1 MKSNNM
7 SPDSVA
13 SGGEIKTKEVI
24 TNAPS
29 LRHGELGLVNDPG
42 ISDFY
47 GNSVTES
54 YRLKSELIAS
64 HLTEIG
70 MGK

>member
-1 MKSNNM
+1 MSTDIENKSNPGKVLVTKM
-7 SPDSVA
+7 PSV
-13 SGGEIKTKEVI
+13 
-24 TNAPS
+24 
-29 LRHGELGLVNDPG
+29 RQGELDLVTDLE
-42 ISDFY
+42 ISQFY

-64 HLTEIG
+64 HLAKIG

>member
-1 MKSNNM
+1 MSTDSETKSKVLVTKVP
-7 SPDSVA
+7 SA
-13 SGGEIKTKEVI
+13 RQGG
-24 TNAPS
+24 
-29 LRHGELGLVNDPG
+29 LGLMDDRD
-42 ISDFY
+42 IAKFY

-64 HLTEIG
+64 HLADIG

>member
-1 MKSNNM
+1 MM
-7 SPDSVA
+7 STDSEAKNKMLV
-13 SGGEIKTKEVI
+13 TKV
-24 TNAPS
+24 PS
-29 LRHGELGLVNDPG
+29 VRQGELGLVNDHE
-42 ISDFY
+42 ISQFY
-47 GNSVTES
+47 GDSVTES